1 MPADCLTGVYEGL
14 LVGMTI
20 LVPGGDRVF
29 FAANSTHPGENN
41 RC

>member
-1 MPADCLTGVYEGL
+1 LSGVYEGL

-20 LVPGGDRVF
+20 LVPDGDRGF
-29 FAANSTHPGENN
+29 FAANSTLPGEKN